1 MTGMSDDRTLPWD
14 WYPGTIPANVA
25 MAESAYVETA
35 FSFLLFRSER
45 PDAVTIGEGALIGAG
60 AVVTKDV
67 PDFAIAAGVPAR
79 VIGDTRK
86 RTT

>member
-1 MTGMSDDRTLPWD
+1 MATAELVPVPEEDLERLLASAGKAVLVGGQALAFWMNHYGIDASDAP
-14 WYPGTIPANVA
+14 
-25 MAESAYVETA
+25 E
-35 FSFLLFRSER
+35 
-45 PDAVTIGEGALIGAG
+45 

-67 PDFAIAAGVPAR
+67 PDFAIVAGVPAR